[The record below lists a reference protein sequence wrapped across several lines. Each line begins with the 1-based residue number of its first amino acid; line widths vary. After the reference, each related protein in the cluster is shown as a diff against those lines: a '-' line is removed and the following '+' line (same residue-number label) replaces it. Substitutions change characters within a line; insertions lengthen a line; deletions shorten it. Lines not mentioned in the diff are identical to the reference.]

1 MLHVKP
7 TDKDTI
13 IDTVRHI
20 IKQQKKNINYDF
32 SAEQQKID
40 QIVNKYFSGSTN
52 A

>member
-1 MLHVKP
+1 MLHVQP
-7 TDKDTI
+7 ADKETI

-32 SAEQQKID
+32 SAEQKKID
-40 QIVNKYFSGSTN
+40 QIVNKYFSGAIS